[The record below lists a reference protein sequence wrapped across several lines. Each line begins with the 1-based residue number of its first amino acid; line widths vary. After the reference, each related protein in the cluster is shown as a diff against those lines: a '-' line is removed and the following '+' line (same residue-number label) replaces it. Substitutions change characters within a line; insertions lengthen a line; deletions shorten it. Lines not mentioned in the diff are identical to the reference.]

1 MKYIWPAFNTIFVF
15 MIFMY
20 VFISKDINTK
30 AYDECK
36 VLEIQLNEQR
46 ELTNKLIENVAKK
59 DTIIIYINNK
69 KF

>member
-1 MKYIWPAFNTIFVF
+1 MKYIWPALNTVLIFMV
-15 MIFMY
+15 FMY

-36 VLEIQLNEQR
+36 VLETQLNEQR
-46 ELTNKLIENVAKK
+46 ELTNKVIEEVAKK
-59 DTIIIYINNK
+59 DTVIIYINNK